1 MKKQLTKSR
10 DKIVAGVF
18 GGFADYFGLDK
29 AWVRILGAALIIFTG
44 FFPGVLLY
52 IVAAIV
58 MPDAPTRSN
67 TMDGHYRKKD
77 QFFKEFQKNPNSML
91 QS

>member
-18 GGFADYFGLDK
+18 GGIADYFGLDK

-67 TMDGHYRKKD
+67 TMDGHYRKID
-77 QFFKEFQKNPNSML
+77 
-91 QS
+91 